1 MNEQHANMKISDEG
15 TIREYYE
22 TRDHIDRLTDD
33 VKYVMMHPNYCLPYF
48 QPGRFIQI
56 KHKNLDFG
64 WGVLVNYKERKQFKK
79 PEEIPDNQRYIVDVL
94 LNVSD
99 GTSVGTK
106 TYEDLP
112 SGVYPPKDGEKG
124 KMEVV
129 PVMLSCVNAISHI
142 RVHLPKDL
150 KSADSRSS
158 VKKVIGEVQRRF
170 PDGVALI
177 DPLEDMQIKDE
188 SLKKNL
194 RVRCILLLCAT

>member
-1 MNEQHANMKISDEG
+1 M
-15 TIREYYE
+15 
-22 TRDHIDRLTDD
+22 
-33 VKYVMMHPNYCLPYF
+33 KYVMIHPNYCLPYF

-79 PEEIPDNQRYIVDVL
+79 PEEIPDNQRYVVDVL

-112 SGVYPPKDGEKG
+112 SGVHPPKEGEKG

-150 KSADSRSS
+150 KSADSRNS
-158 VKKVIGEVQRRF
+158 VRKVIGEVQRRF

-177 DPLEDMQIKDE
+177 DPLEDMQIKDD
-188 SLKKNL
+188 SFKKNL
-194 RVRCILLLCAT
+194 RVRFTLLLCATQANARCWC

>member
-1 MNEQHANMKISDEG
+1 MKISDEG

-22 TRDHIDRLTDD
+22 TRDHIDKLTED
-33 VKYVMMHPNYCLPYF
+33 VKYVMMHPNYCLQYF

-56 KHKNLDFG
+56 QHKGLDFG

-79 PEEIPDNQRYIVDVL
+79 PEEIPDNQKYVVDVL

-112 SGVYPPKDGEKG
+112 SGVYPPKDSEKG

-129 PVMLSCVNAISHI
+129 PVMLSCVSAISHI

-150 KSADSRSS
+150 KSADSRNS
-158 VKKVIGEVQRRF
+158 VKKVISEVQRRF

-188 SLKKNL
+188 SFKKNL
-194 RVRCILLLCAT
+194 RVRCTLLLCAA